1 LACVVFD
8 QHFVFCRRDVKA
20 ELSNA
25 GVRRREARADRA
37 FGLIRAQGDFLYP
50 DQISAVLD
58 QQLDG
63 LVVETPMR
71 ATTDEPFSVRRGI
84 LTALTSMSLENLG

>member
-1 LACVVFD
+1 MVVDVEDRFPCVVFD
-8 QHFVFCRRDVKA
+8 QQFAFCRGNVKA
-20 ELSNA
+20 ELPNA
-25 GVRRREARADRA
+25 GFRCREARADRA
-37 FGLIRAQGDFLYP
+37 FGLIRAQGDFLYT

-71 ATTDEPFSVRRGI
+71 DDDIGDD
-84 LTALTSMSLENLG
+84 G